1 MSRAY
6 LIAWVFAL
14 MQCLLD
20 ISRPLRDNLT
30 MALCLIC
37 RDLLG
42 YGFAEDK
49 IFKGDIYTEDKKWI
63 KFKRKRRVIL
73 MEARELETKVFQN
86 KNVDHWIS
94 LYRLS
99 KYY

>member
-1 MSRAY
+1 MR
-6 LIAWVFAL
+6 
-14 MQCLLD
+14 CLLNA
-20 ISRPLRDNLT
+20 SRPLRENLI

-37 RDLLG
+37 RDVLG
-42 YGFAEDK
+42 YQSPQEQIFKDDIYAEDK
-49 IFKGDIYTEDKKWI
+49 RWI

-73 MEARELETKVFQN
+73 MDARELETKVFQN
-86 KNVDHWIS
+86 KNVDHWVF